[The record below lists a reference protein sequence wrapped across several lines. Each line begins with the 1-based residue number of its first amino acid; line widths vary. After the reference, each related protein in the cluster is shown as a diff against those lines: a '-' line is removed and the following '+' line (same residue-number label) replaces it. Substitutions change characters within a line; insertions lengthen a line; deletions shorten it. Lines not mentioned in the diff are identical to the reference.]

1 MSANTCPSDPAA
13 LVPADARARG
23 ELRLEF
29 VAVGDRTEVSRAF
42 ETGGL
47 RARFPNVSAGCEA
60 VIVNTGG
67 GIAGGDRASIDIVVG
82 EGADATLTT
91 AAAEKVYR
99 AQKDEAEIAVSLRV
113 ERGARLE
120 WLPQE
125 TILFDG
131 ARLSRRLDADL
142 EAGAS
147 LTLMECVVFGRMAMG
162 ELRLDGSLR
171 DRWRVR
177 RDRKLIFAED
187 ARIDGD
193 ITGLLDRPA
202 TGIGARASALL
213 LHVAPDAEARV
224 ETIRTALATAPCEWG
239 ASAWNGMMVAR
250 LLSPS
255 PDVLRLAIV
264 NLLLALRGRDAPRVW
279 Q

>member
-1 MSANTCPSDPAA
+1 M
-13 LVPADARARG
+13 
-23 ELRLEF
+23 RLEF
-29 VAVGDRTEVSRAF
+29 AATGARTELFRVF

-47 RARFPNVSAGCEA
+47 RVRCPNTARGCEA

-67 GIAGGDRASIDIVVG
+67 GIAGGDHAKIDIVAG
-82 EGADATLTT
+82 DDADATITT

-99 AQKDEAEIAVSLRV
+99 AQNAEASVEVSLRA
-113 ERGARLE
+113 GARSRVE

-131 ARLSRRLDADL
+131 AHLSRRLDIDL
-142 EAGAS
+142 DSTAS

-162 ELRLDGSLR
+162 ELSIEGSFR

-177 RDRKLIFAED
+177 RDRRLIFAED

-202 TGIGARASALL
+202 IGRNARASALFV
-213 LHVAPDAEARV
+213 HVAPDAEARIDA
-224 ETIRTALATAPCEWG
+224 IREALEPVACEWG
-239 ASAWNGMMVAR
+239 ASAWNGMAVVRM
-250 LLSPS
+250 LSPS
-255 PDVLRLAIV
+255 PELLRLAI
-264 NLLLALRGRDAPRVW
+264 LALLRAMRGRAAPRVW